1 MAAGGWMQFESQ
13 VTPEGAPVA
22 AGGGG
27 MFRVRPEHVPA
38 VIAGLEEAIRELES
52 INRQALRLQ
61 DIGAP
66 GDDEY
71 SAQAAREIARQ
82 AGEEPGRHGWANRL
96 YREALQATIDN
107 LHAQLATYQRTEAD
121 NAAGWQGP

>member
-1 MAAGGWMQFESQ
+1 MAEEMRFQSQLTAES
-13 VTPEGAPVA
+13 TPA

-38 VIAGLEEAIRELES
+38 VVAGFEEAIRELGS
-52 INRQALRLQ
+52 IERQARLLQ
-61 DIGAP
+61 EIGGP
-66 GDDEY
+66 GDDQF

-96 YREALQATIDN
+96 YRDALQATIDN
-107 LHAQLATYQRTEAD
+107 LHAQLDAYQRAEGDT
-121 NAAGWQGP
+121 AASWPGS